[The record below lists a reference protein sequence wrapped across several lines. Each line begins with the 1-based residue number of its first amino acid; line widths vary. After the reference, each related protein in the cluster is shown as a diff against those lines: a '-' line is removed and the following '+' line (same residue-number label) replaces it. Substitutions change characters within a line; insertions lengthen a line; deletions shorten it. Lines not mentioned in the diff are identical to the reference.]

1 MILLVGASASGKTEV
16 AKDLYRLF
24 GIKKAVTHTSR
35 PPRPGEKDGVD
46 YHFVDKETF
55 LKLDSEGKMVENT
68 FYNGNHYGC
77 SKAELADDKC
87 VILDPNGLKTFQALN
102 DPRLVSFYLEA
113 SEETRRV
120 RMLGRGDP
128 LPSVEKRLE
137 TDRVAFSDEKVG
149 STDFRIKTEGKTV
162 EEIAKEVHDLYIK
175 TLKKRG

>member
-35 PPRPGEKDGVD
+35 LPRPGEKDGVD

-77 SKAELADDKC
+77 
-87 VILDPNGLKTFQALN
+87 
-102 DPRLVSFYLEA
+102 
-113 SEETRRV
+113 
-120 RMLGRGDP
+120 
-128 LPSVEKRLE
+128 
-137 TDRVAFSDEKVG
+137 
-149 STDFRIKTEGKTV
+149 
-162 EEIAKEVHDLYIK
+162 
-175 TLKKRG
+175 